1 VNNTQI
7 DNAFLRL
14 TRRAEKNDPS
24 TLVDTFVDVGPL
36 FTLLSSRDH
45 QVVYGRRGT
54 GKTHALMYL
63 SESIKSQKDIPV
75 YIDMR
80 NIGSTGGIYSDT
92 ALPITERATRLLM
105 DALTPIHEAILNYV
119 VNSES
124 SVNISQI
131 GPSLDGFADAITE
144 VRVFGE
150 VTHEEVASSEQ
161 TDQSAANLGINFGST
176 GAALSA
182 KSDMGHNEN
191 KMHLERMVKSGT
203 FQHRVHFGAVGKF
216 LRDIMQLLSASRM
229 WVLLDEWSVI
239 PPDLQPFLADLLRR
253 SIFPIQSITVKIGAI
268 EQRSTFH
275 IPGKHGNYIG
285 IELGSDASADINLD
299 DFMVF
304 DNDKNRAIDFFRELV
319 FKHFK
324 SVMDDDVSIPRN
336 VGRFIQNAFTQENTF
351 EEFVRASEGVPRDS
365 INILSL
371 SAQKAINKA
380 ISIQHLRAASQTW
393 YQRDKEAAVS
403 SNVDANQLLHW
414 IIDKV
419 IGHRKARAFLLRN
432 SARNELVDA
441 LFDSRVLHLL
451 KRNVS
456 ARDQPGLRY
465 DVYKLDYGCY
475 VDLLTTVRAPKGFL
489 FEELED
495 FVLDSAENIEVPQ
508 DDYRAIRRAILELD
522 EFQNITA
529 SARVRR

>member
-1 VNNTQI
+1 M
-7 DNAFLRL
+7 
-14 TRRAEKNDPS
+14 
-24 TLVDTFVDVGPL
+24 

-54 GKTHALMYL
+54 GKTHALVYL
-63 SESIKSQKDIPV
+63 SESIRSQGDIPV

-105 DALTPIHEAILNYV
+105 DTLTPIHEAILDYV

-124 SVNISQI
+124 LVDLSQI
-131 GPSLDGFADAITE
+131 GSPLDGFADAITE
-144 VRVFGE
+144 VKVYGE
-150 VTHEEVASSEQ
+150 VTREEVASSEQ
-161 TDQSAANLGINFGST
+161 TNKSATGLRGSLSSSGAGLSVEQT
-176 GAALSA
+176 GDRA
-182 KSDMGHNEN
+182 EN
-191 KMHLERMVKSGT
+191 KMHSARVVESGT
-203 FQHRVHFGAVGKF
+203 FQHRIHFGAVSKF
-216 LRDIMQLLSASRM
+216 LRDIMKILPSKRM

-253 SIFPIQSITVKIGAI
+253 SIFPIQDITVKIGAI
-268 EQRSTFH
+268 EQRSKFQ
-275 IPGKHGNYIG
+275 IPGKLGDYIG

-324 SVMDDDVSIPRN
+324 SVIDSDFTFTENIE
-336 VGRFIQNAFTQENTF
+336 RFIQNAFTQENTF

-371 SAQKAINKA
+371 AAQKAINKA
-380 ISIQHLRAASQTW
+380 VSIQHLRAASQTW

-403 SNVDANQLLHW
+403 SNTDASQLLHW
-414 IIDKV
+414 IIDNV

-432 SARNELVDA
+432 NVRSELIDA

-456 ARDQPGLRY
+456 ALDQPGLRY

-495 FVLDSAENIEVPQ
+495 FELDSAENIAVPQ
-508 DDYRAIRRAILELD
+508 DDYRAIRRAILNVS
-522 EFQNITA
+522 EFQNTLP
-529 SARVRR
+529 SAYIR